1 MVRRLVGVPSGSGPS
16 PIRAF
21 GVLVRLPTRLSAF
34 GVALALLVGCGTT
47 VSPSAA
53 ATVNGIDISRDLLET
68 VVTDSLDALFAT
80 AEESGTEITDEERAQ
95 ASEEQERQLLTLLIQ
110 DTVITS
116 VAADA
121 GAEVDDADRAAVRAD
136 IVEVVE
142 GEDRLE
148 ELLRQDGL
156 SLSLFEEVLVP
167 QQARVIALREQ
178 LAEGETLETR
188 TVRHILVETEEEADE
203 VVAELEAGADFGELA
218 QERSTDIGSGER
230 GGELG
235 LAPRGAYVPPFEEA
249 AWEAELDQVVGPV
262 ESQFG
267 FHVLEVIAEE
277 STPGD
282 ELPAEQLE
290 QLVNQEL
297 DQLISTAY
305 DEADIQVDPAF
316 GTWDEERRAVV
327 PTENVGE
334 PGTPEPDLGE
344 LGELEELEELDD
356 LESEPVEP

>member
-1 MVRRLVGVPSGSGPS
+1 MVRRVAAMPSGSGPS

-47 VSPSAA
+47 VSPNAA
-53 ATVNGIDISRDLLET
+53 ATVDGIDISRDLLET
-68 VVTDSLDALFAT
+68 VVSDSLDAVFA
-80 AEESGTEITDEERAQ
+80 AAGESGDEVTDEQRAQ
-95 ASEEQERQLLTLLIQ
+95 VSEEQQRQLLTLLIQ
-110 DTVITS
+110 DAVITS
-116 VAADA
+116 VAADE
-121 GAEVDDADRAAVRAD
+121 GVEVNETDRAEVRAD
-136 IVEVVE
+136 IVETVQ
-142 GEDRLE
+142 GEDQLQ
-148 ELLRQDGL
+148 ELLNQDGL
-156 SLSLFEEVLVP
+156 SLSLFDEVLVP
-167 QQARVIALREQ
+167 QQARVVALREQ

-188 TVRHILVETEEEADE
+188 TVRHILVETEEEADD
-203 VVAELEAGADFGELA
+203 VIAELEAGADFGELA
-218 QERSTDIGSGER
+218 QERSTDTGSGER

-235 LAPRGAYVPPFEEA
+235 PAPRGAYVPPFEEA

-282 ELPAEQLE
+282 ELPPDQLE

-297 DQLISTAY
+297 DQLIGTAY

-334 PGTPEPDLGE
+334 PGTPEPDI
-344 LGELEELEELDD
+344 GELEEFDD
-356 LESEPVEP
+356 LEGEPVEP